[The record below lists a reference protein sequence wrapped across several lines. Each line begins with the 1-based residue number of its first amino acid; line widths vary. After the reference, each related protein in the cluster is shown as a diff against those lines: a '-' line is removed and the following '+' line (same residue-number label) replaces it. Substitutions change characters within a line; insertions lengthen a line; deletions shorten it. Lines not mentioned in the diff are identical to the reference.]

1 MACFFSSRTLGIKR
15 NWHFSKNSRDSV
27 CLRIGDRKRKVYLK
41 REDRKRIL
49 LSKVGTRKEF
59 WSENWDR
66 KRIVISKQGT
76 GKIFPVP
83 ILRYTILFRSLLLRV
98 KFFSGPQFWNH
109 FSFPVPSFEIHFSF
123 LVPYSETDTISRI
136 SKGNR
141 NLFLFLKIWGERT
154 MTQWSVAKPL

>member
-1 MACFFSSRTLGIKR
+1 MAWFFSSRTLEIKR
-15 NWHFSKNSRDSV
+15 NLHFPKNSRDSV

-49 LSKVGTRKEF
+49 LSKVGTGKEL

-98 KFFSGPQFWNH
+98 QLFSGPQFWYH
-109 FSFPVPSFEIHFSF
+109 FSFPVHSFEIHFSF
-123 LVPYSETDTISRI
+123 LVPYSETHTISIIFRQI
-136 SKGNR
+136 EIY
-141 NLFLFLKIWGERT
+141 FYF
-154 MTQWSVAKPL
+154 